1 IGRSY
6 IYGLGAMGQAGVT
19 ASLEVLHKELD
30 TTMAL
35 CGHRDINDVNRDI
48 LYIPKD
54 FEGQWA

>member
-1 IGRSY
+1 
-6 IYGLGAMGQAGVT
+6 MGEAGVT
-19 ASLEVLHKELD
+19 AALEVLHKELD

-35 CGHRDINDVNRDI
+35 CGHRDINDVNRNI